1 MLKWSYLHF
10 GFFGTVF
17 LALFMFLLF
26 IMYLAGIAGISI
38 LPDGDRTKNI
48 KLILSVLIPPFP
60 VIWLFIDVYRQHKA
74 IKSRSV

>member
-17 LALFMFLLF
+17 LALFVFLMF

-38 LPDGDRTKNI
+38 LPENDHKKNLM
-48 KLILSVLIPPFP
+48 LILSILLPPFP

-74 IKSRSV
+74 LHS